1 MVIDLLRS
9 DHVTKSTAVII
20 QSAFKKKVQLTKR
33 ALFPSRTTGA
43 VLIVT
48 FQDNNYHTPR
58 QAETDSAIFKT
69 EVNKNSPPT

>member
-20 QSAFKKKVQLTKR
+20 QSAFKKVQLTKR
-33 ALFPSRTTGA
+33 ALFPSHTTG

-48 FQDNNYHTPR
+48 FQDNNYHTR

-69 EVNKNSPPT
+69 EVNTNSPT